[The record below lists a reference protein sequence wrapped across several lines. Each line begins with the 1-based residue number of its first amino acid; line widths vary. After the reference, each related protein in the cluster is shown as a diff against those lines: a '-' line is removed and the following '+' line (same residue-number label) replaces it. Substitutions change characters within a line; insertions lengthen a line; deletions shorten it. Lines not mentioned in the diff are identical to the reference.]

1 MRRTQPPFP
10 DGPAEDTFPEY
21 NAADQIRR
29 ELQVEGHSVKY
40 LACDFK
46 TIKVRK
52 AQERSKSCSKL
63 KETRKT
69 W

>member
-1 MRRTQPPFP
+1 MQPPFL
-10 DGPAEDTFPEY
+10 DGSAEDTSPEY
-21 NAADQIRR
+21 NAADQITR

-40 LACDFK
+40 LACNFK

-52 AQERSKSCSKL
+52 AQERWKSCSKL